1 MGMTGPDGKI
11 TILHVWSGFKGDYPL
26 FTQVVRGLGD
36 GYRHIV
42 CYLAG
47 PPAIGET
54 LARDG
59 YDVRWL
65 PFTKDDLR
73 GFRYQVVRALDRIIK
88 AEGVLIMHAQRHK
101 AAFYA
106 TLAARKN
113 SEVRLV
119 TSVHGLNRSRSFLRK
134 LGNRLLWP
142 RINRII
148 AVSGAVKGDI
158 LLTNPWFPADRVEV
172 VHNGIDLARFG
183 RRDLDKKECRAF
195 LGLPEHGWLWGAVG
209 RLAPVKGHDVL
220 LKAWAASGIGG
231 LGGHLVIVGE
241 GKLREELTA
250 LAQASGIAGE
260 ITLPGHVTDIP
271 KFLAALDGFVMPSR
285 HEGFPLAILEALAA
299 GLPVVA
305 SGVGGIPEILTT
317 LAERGYCFLVPPEN
331 GQELGEAMTQVMRWP
346 AARREQAAAAIRE
359 QAQQF
364 DGNRMIARLDAVYR
378 GLVI

>member
-1 MGMTGPDGKI
+1 MTGADGKI
-11 TILHVWSGFKGDYPL
+11 TILHVWSSFKGDYPL

-47 PPAIGET
+47 PAADGET
-54 LARDG
+54 LVKEG

-65 PFTKDDLR
+65 PFTKNDLR

-88 AEGVLIMHAQRHK
+88 AEGVHIMHAQRHK

-148 AVSGAVKGDI
+148 AVSEAVKGDI

-183 RRDLDKKECRAF
+183 CGDLDKRECRAR

-220 LKAWAASGIGG
+220 LKAWAASGIGS
-231 LGGHLVIVGE
+231 LGGNLVIAGE
-241 GKLREELTA
+241 GKLRHELTA

-260 ITLPGHVTDIP
+260 ITLPGYITDVP
-271 KFLAALDGFVMPSR
+271 QFLAALDGFVMPSR
-285 HEGFPLAILEALAA
+285 HEGFPLAVLEALAA

-305 SGVGGIPEILTT
+305 SRVGGIPEILTT
-317 LAERGYCFLVPPEN
+317 LADRSAGFLVSPEN
-331 GQELGEAMTQVMRWP
+331 KQELGEAMTQVMTWP
-346 AARREQAAAAIRE
+346 AARREQAVAAIRQ
-359 QAQQF
+359 QARLF
-364 DGNRMIARLDAVYR
+364 DADRMIARLDAVYR
-378 GLVI
+378 KLVR

>member
-1 MGMTGPDGKI
+1 MTGPEGKI
-11 TILHVWSGFKGDYPL
+11 IILHVWSSFKGDYPL

-47 PPAIGET
+47 PAAAGET
-54 LARDG
+54 LTGEG

-73 GFRYQVVRALDRIIK
+73 GFRYRVVREIDRIIK
-88 AEGVLIMHAQRHK
+88 TEGVHIMHAQRHK
-101 AAFYA
+101 AVFYA

-113 SEVRLV
+113 RDVRLV
-119 TSVHGLNRSRSFLRK
+119 TSVHGLNRSRSFLRR

-142 RINRII
+142 GINRII
-148 AVSGAVKGDI
+148 AVSGAVKRDI
-158 LLTNPWFPADRVEV
+158 LLTNPWLPADRVEV

-183 RRDLDKKECRAF
+183 RRDLDKRECRAF

-231 LGGHLVIVGE
+231 LGGHLVIAGE

-250 LAQASGIAGE
+250 QARSSGIAGE

-271 KFLAALDGFVMPSR
+271 KFLAALDGFIMPSR
-285 HEGFPLAILEALAA
+285 HEGFPLAVLEALAA

-305 SGVGGIPEILTT
+305 SGVGGIPEILTA
-317 LAERGYCFLVPPEN
+317 LAERGHCFLVSPEN
-331 GQELGEAMTQVMRWP
+331 DQELGEAMTQVMKWP
-346 AARREQAAAAIRE
+346 ATRRAQAAAAIRE
-359 QAQQF
+359 QAQLF
-364 DGNRMIARLDAVYR
+364 DAKRMIARLDALYR
-378 GLVI
+378 EVVFY